1 MNKTVNNIRPNKVYN
16 KYVCGKNIIT
26 EYRAD
31 IAEPSASLNI
41 VVLNLIIMLA
51 AKIIKELIKKLLKY
65 KISMYMV
72 NYITKDIIEQFL
84 KKICQN
90 GGKIKIN

>member
-1 MNKTVNNIRPNKVYN
+1 
-16 KYVCGKNIIT
+16 
-26 EYRAD
+26 
-31 IAEPSASLNI
+31 
-41 VVLNLIIMLA
+41 MLA

-65 KISMYMV
+65 KVSMYMV

-90 GGKIKIN
+90 GGKNKNKLIAVKVTSHFNVKTIK

>member
-1 MNKTVNNIRPNKVYN
+1 
-16 KYVCGKNIIT
+16 
-26 EYRAD
+26 
-31 IAEPSASLNI
+31 
-41 VVLNLIIMLA
+41 MLA

-65 KISMYMV
+65 KVSMYMV

-90 GGKIKIN
+90 AGKIKIN

>member
-1 MNKTVNNIRPNKVYN
+1 MYN

-31 IAEPSASLNI
+31 IAEPIASLNI
-41 VVLNLIIMLA
+41 VVLYLIIMLA

-72 NYITKDIIEQFL
+72 NSITKIIIEQFL